1 MNIITKYI
9 LLFDCV
15 NSSFSDRCVRR
26 RKELRKRRGCARF
39 PFLSFFPPHISL
51 SLSFSF
57 FNRDEEDDERS
68 SLSKSLCYRFP
79 SGCATVC
86 LPCTPS
92 SRCLPPS
99 RCILQRIR
107 SFRRVRFFNSSRG
120 GEKKG
125 VGGKKKKEEGTGA
138 TVGRMVGRR
147 NADSFSIPRVS
158 MRTREY
164 KCRKLRILCDR
175 SIAPRIVP
183 CPLFDRSWTLEN
195 FDLGFTLCVFLY
207 LYPLTRVRFL
217 FFSTLLDALKF
228 YQLPI

>member
-1 MNIITKYI
+1 MRKKAEGITQTKR
-9 LLFDCV
+9 LCTF
-15 NSSFSDRCVRR
+15 SFSF
-26 RKELRKRRGCARF
+26 LF
-39 PFLSFFPPHISL
+39 SSPHLSF
-51 SLSFSF
+51 SFSF

-158 MRTREY
+158 MHTREY

-207 LYPLTRVRFL
+207 LYPLTRVWFL

>member
-125 VGGKKKKEEGTGA
+125 VGGEKKKGGRNRCNGWSDGWTEKRRQFFDPSSVHAHEGIQMQEVTHP
-138 TVGRMVGRR
+138 VR
-147 NADSFSIPRVS
+147 SIYRSKDRALPFIRS
-158 MRTREY
+158 ILDTRE
-164 KCRKLRILCDR
+164 L
-175 SIAPRIVP
+175 
-183 CPLFDRSWTLEN
+183 
-195 FDLGFTLCVFLY
+195 
-207 LYPLTRVRFL
+207 
-217 FFSTLLDALKF
+217 
-228 YQLPI
+228 

>member
-125 VGGKKKKEEGTGA
+125 AGGKKKRRKEPVQRL
-138 TVGRMVGRR
+138 VGWLDGETPIVFRSLECPCTRG
-147 NADSFSIPRVS
+147 NTNPGSYASCAIDLSLQGSCLALYSIDPGHS
-158 MRTREY
+158 RT
-164 KCRKLRILCDR
+164 LIL
-175 SIAPRIVP
+175 
-183 CPLFDRSWTLEN
+183 
-195 FDLGFTLCVFLY
+195 DLLCVY
-207 LYPLTRVRFL
+207 
-217 FFSTLLDALKF
+217 F
-228 YQLPI
+228 YICIP

>member
-1 MNIITKYI
+1 MRKKAEGITQTKR
-9 LLFDCV
+9 LCTF
-15 NSSFSDRCVRR
+15 SFS
-26 RKELRKRRGCARF
+26 
-39 PFLSFFPPHISL
+39 FLFSSPHLSL
-51 SLSFSF
+51 SLSLFSIETKKMT
-57 FNRDEEDDERS
+57 RRS

-158 MRTREY
+158 MHTREY

-207 LYPLTRVRFL
+207 LYPLTRVWFL